1 VLPLLMSS
9 CVGFEAVAGRAR
21 GAFGVLLLGSSS
33 SSVGGEVLEE
43 KTVEDIVKAR
53 DVVVGVLVVVERK
66 VGAQRGN
73 RVRMVR
79 ISPEIGI
86 DFESGSGRSFGCC
99 YGVLSYVRLDSS
111 TKCTGMASR
120 RS

>member
-9 CVGFEAVAGRAR
+9 CVGFEAVAGRAK
-21 GAFGVLLLGSSS
+21 GAFGVLLLGSS

-99 YGVLSYVRLDSS
+99 YRVLSYMRLNSS